1 MMKRLALAAL
11 FIAEAATAQVTTV
24 CTPDMLGGVVC
35 REQYQMDTTIPLRG
49 NMNQPDS
56 GENFWTGYQ
65 RGIELKRQREAM
77 EQNQRD
83 SEARQQASMAII
95 ESQQQAQSQVKQ
107 AQDTRRNVGQLLAY
121 KQCDR
126 AIATALEAGDIELA
140 ATARKFCEGDKAAG
154 RGIGSANR

>member
-11 FIAEAATAQVTTV
+11 LIAEAATAQVTTV
-24 CTPDMLGGVVC
+24 CTPDMLGSVVC
-35 REQYQMDTTIPLRG
+35 RQQGSGIDASIPMRST
-49 NMNQPDS
+49 NQFD
-56 GENFWTGYQ
+56 GAAALGQAMEA
-65 RGIELKRQREAM
+65 RRQRQAM
-77 EQNQRD
+77 EQSQRD

-126 AIATALEAGDIELA
+126 AVATALEAGDIELA

-154 RGIGSANR
+154 RGIGNATR